1 MEWRGGDEG
10 LRLRWEE
17 ERKGAIG
24 EKGAASRPLPL
35 SPVPQL
41 RQLDKR
47 SVRRREIA
55 DKSVFRSVN
64 KFLPPL
70 PPVNE
75 RGKVFHLLRFSYII
89 AEGKYLFNI
98 LIIEL
103 SYRDFLN

>member
-1 MEWRGGDEG
+1 MLTSAQTGGDLEG
-10 LRLRWEE
+10 NGMEGMKGYDFDGRKKERERL
-17 ERKGAIG
+17 ERREQPPAP
-24 EKGAASRPLPL
+24 SL

-64 KFLPPL
+64 KFLLPL

-75 RGKVFHLLRFSYII
+75 RGKVFHLLRFSYKISLQHLD
-89 AEGKYLFNI
+89 Y
-98 LIIEL
+98 
-103 SYRDFLN
+103 